1 MLCDDYWLPL
11 LLMFLSVPTSHLS
24 GVLAHQHCGYNF
36 VQPFFGGFKYVTA
49 QSFGWLIYAIALSGA
64 IISALNGWLCAT
76 QNMLPLLFFA
86 QATISSSVLWFE
98 ALPEAEAQ
106 NRDKEEQLA
115 HYKIDWSTAVLCMS
129 TVAALHVVLAATSG
143 TATLGWIVLTTIC
156 MLTVAGLH
164 MVWTHVW
171 LIASAAVLL
180 TGNSFALSV
189 VACLGVNISGVW
201 YLVQVTPPPPQDSS
215 TDWDGFSGE

>member
-1 MLCDDYWLPL
+1 M
-11 LLMFLSVPTSHLS
+11 
-24 GVLAHQHCGYNF
+24 G
-36 VQPFFGGFKYVTA
+36 
-49 QSFGWLIYAIALSGA
+49 
-64 IISALNGWLCAT
+64 ISALNGWLCAT

-129 TVAALHVVLAATSG
+129 AVAALHVVLAATSG

-156 MLTVAGLH
+156 VLTVAGLH

-171 LIASAAVLL
+171 LIASAAVML

-189 VACLGVNISGVW
+189 VA
-201 YLVQVTPPPPQDSS
+201 
-215 TDWDGFSGE
+215 